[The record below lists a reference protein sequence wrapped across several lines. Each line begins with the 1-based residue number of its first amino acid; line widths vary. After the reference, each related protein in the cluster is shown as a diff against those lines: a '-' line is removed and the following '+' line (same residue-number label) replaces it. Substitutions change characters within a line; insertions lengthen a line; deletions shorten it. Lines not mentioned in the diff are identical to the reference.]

1 MSSPEQ
7 AVAAALSHFAF
18 ACDGAVFGVAL
29 AVVAIQTLIK
39 FKSSSSSLLKIRLAP
54 SVRVSGLRSLLK
66 SSDDKNLLVVVR
78 GQVQPK
84 SAADGNWMSLKDRFL
99 TSEKSGERALITQRT
114 QACLYHE
121 WRGLFGWTFDLHRLF
136 ARSWKEHEW
145 IDLQKV
151 PFILIEGGHWPWAG
165 YVVVNMD
172 GSAHP
177 LPLTTVYHQ
186 LLPVHASSYTFFR
199 AMFGHGYPVGLLDE
213 EKILPPGREISA
225 VGICRWQ
232 DGVPEIRSCKDFPYF
247 LSDMTKDQ
255 MVVDLATRTK
265 VLFWSGV
272 LLGTL
277 SFGILGYAII
287 RNWFRWKEWRRQ
299 RQQRVEQPRDITA
312 ESNTDDDLG
321 DISDGELCVIC
332 LMRRRRSA
340 FIPCG
345 HLVCCP
351 RCALLVE
358 RDSNPKCPVCR
369 QNIRTSVRIYD
380 S

>member
-114 QACLYHE
+114 QA
-121 WRGLFGWTFDLHRLF
+121 
-136 ARSWKEHEW
+136 
-145 IDLQKV
+145 V

-213 EKILPPGREISA
+213 EKILPPGKEISA